1 MYFLKN
7 VPDVDHN
14 KHVLKF
20 VGLYL
25 RSIESYRDSNTT
37 IRILVL
43 KSRYISIFIRL
54 RNKQRLLWAL
64 SELHVRCYAL
74 LCARN
79 PVGNLR
85 AHKSLGYFL
94 RMDLKP
100 SAIEST

>member
-14 KHVLKF
+14 KHVLNF

-74 LCARN
+74 
-79 PVGNLR
+79 VI
-85 AHKSLGYFL
+85 
-94 RMDLKP
+94 P
-100 SAIEST
+100 SAIFGLTNPWDTFSVWT